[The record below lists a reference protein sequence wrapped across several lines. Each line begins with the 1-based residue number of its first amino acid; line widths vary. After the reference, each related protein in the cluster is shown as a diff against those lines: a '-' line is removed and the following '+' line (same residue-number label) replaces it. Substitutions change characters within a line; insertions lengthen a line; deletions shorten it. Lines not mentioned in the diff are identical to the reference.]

1 MGFLTHFESY
11 QNINFSQFCDT
22 LKYCAFYE
30 GRTVYIINQVSQN
43 YSIPLNFKITSTSNR
58 LIPRSLIPTRD
69 LAFESPWSGLS
80 KNIYIVGGLRHERHA
95 TRPFLNFSN
104 IYLKIQ
110 CFAIIW
116 PCVPSKNTYL
126 QHFFVCIQFD
136 IFCHNFPQSCHTT
149 LIFCCRYSLDFEDYF
164 RYRCYG
170 LLTSTKFLMD
180 SRSKEKHH
188 KKRFFPP
195 NFTILWLDL
204 LCFEVI

>member
-1 MGFLTHFESY
+1 MIGTIKIDLEGRKSQKCISCIKSPLKLGTYRRGKRLKGDTHKKSNIFSWWNKILIWIKVRLKALCMGFLTHFESY

-80 KNIYIVGGLRHERHA
+80 KNIYIVGGLRHQRHA

-104 IYLKIQ
+104 I
-110 CFAIIW
+110 
-116 PCVPSKNTYL
+116 
-126 QHFFVCIQFD
+126 
-136 IFCHNFPQSCHTT
+136 
-149 LIFCCRYSLDFEDYF
+149 
-164 RYRCYG
+164 
-170 LLTSTKFLMD
+170 
-180 SRSKEKHH
+180 
-188 KKRFFPP
+188 
-195 NFTILWLDL
+195 
-204 LCFEVI
+204 